1 MADEDA
7 NYLYGYEVWV
17 TGAPEGYAITRY
29 QNDSYV
35 LLNGQIIKP
44 DTELSEMLDGKIVV
58 AAPAADKSG
67 VDASFIIENYNVV
80 LAEAI
85 TEYNAGYKAI
95 EKGSISGKVFDDK
108 NYDGNLDD
116 EDELMPDIEV
126 TLKRFAFIN
135 GKWEEDTEFDVK
147 TVTDKNGAY
156 SFENLDTYVAA
167 EEADYLYGYE
177 VWVTGA
183 PEGYAVTK
191 YINDSSLLVSGQII
205 KANSELP
212 EMLGG
217 KIVVAEPAADKSG
230 VDPSFIIHNYNVV
243 LADDISDYNGGY
255 KLQEFASIA
264 GNVFDDMNYDGVI
277 DEEDMML
284 SDIQIGLKRF
294 VYENGEWISAQ
305 NEDEEFYQ
313 TAATDENGGY
323 RFTDLET
330 YVNEDGVNKLYGY
343 ELYVIIENRFA
354 TKYQMNGGEND
365 SALVAETNQII
376 KKDANLPEMLAGK
389 IVLANP
395 VGDEEIRNTPYIIEN
410 YDIVQKSDLIQY
422 NAGLVPVR
430 EYSISGYV
438 WNDADRDGIAGEDE
452 QFMSGVNVTLE
463 RLYLKDGKWYELPQ
477 EEEKPEDTTDT
488 DNEIAA
494 RNEDADEMNDEENP
508 NIIATDKNGY
518 YSFGNLPLYT
528 EVDGNK
534 VVCGYKVK
542 IEELPNL
549 YAVTEYQTNH
559 SSDAEEAGD
568 ADEAEENGLF
578 DNDLNDKTGYLEEN
592 EALIILADDA
602 DEATQPSYNVDDFNI
617 SYGESVEHLDAGL
630 VPFGAGSIAG
640 VVFEDANENGVYDDG
655 ELIFEGEEVYLD
667 YFVAP
672 EEDENENGNSVAAEG
687 SFENYRNMKAQTDG
701 NGYFIFENLP
711 VLDENNQPYQYKLHM
726 GKPDE
731 RSFTKVFAF
740 EIMGEDKLNILSQD
754 NEEDEKLGST
764 PVITLAVPRT
774 DKNFYDIK
782 WQLDGYNHTNAY
794 FGLSGIEDGE
804 KVYTGTE
811 NINPWLIAVPASA
824 FGLLILVFIVAKNR
838 KRKETD

>member
-1 MADEDA
+1 
-7 NYLYGYEVWV
+7 
-17 TGAPEGYAITRY
+17 
-29 QNDSYV
+29 
-35 LLNGQIIKP
+35 
-44 DTELSEMLDGKIVV
+44 
-58 AAPAADKSG
+58 
-67 VDASFIIENYNVV
+67 
-80 LAEAI
+80 
-85 TEYNAGYKAI
+85 
-95 EKGSISGKVFDDK
+95 
-108 NYDGNLDD
+108 
-116 EDELMPDIEV
+116 
-126 TLKRFAFIN
+126 
-135 GKWEEDTEFDVK
+135 
-147 TVTDKNGAY
+147 
-156 SFENLDTYVAA
+156 
-167 EEADYLYGYE
+167 
-177 VWVTGA
+177 
-183 PEGYAVTK
+183 
-191 YINDSSLLVSGQII
+191 
-205 KANSELP
+205 
-212 EMLGG
+212 
-217 KIVVAEPAADKSG
+217 
-230 VDPSFIIHNYNVV
+230 
-243 LADDISDYNGGY
+243 
-255 KLQEFASIA
+255 
-264 GNVFDDMNYDGVI
+264 
-277 DEEDMML
+277 
-284 SDIQIGLKRF
+284 
-294 VYENGEWISAQ
+294 
-305 NEDEEFYQ
+305 
-313 TAATDENGGY
+313 
-323 RFTDLET
+323 
-330 YVNEDGVNKLYGY
+330 
-343 ELYVIIENRFA
+343 
-354 TKYQMNGGEND
+354 MNGGEND

-477 EEEKPEDTTDT
+477 EEKKPEDTTDT

-542 IEELPNL
+542 VEELPNL
-549 YAVTEYQTNH
+549 YAVTEYHKNQLPE
-559 SSDAEEAGD
+559 AEEAEN
-568 ADEAEENGLF
+568 ADDAEENGLF
-578 DNDLNDKTGYLEEN
+578 DNDLNDKTGYLEN
-592 EALIILADDA
+592 TEALIVLADDA

-687 SFENYRNMKAQTDG
+687 SFENYQNMKAQTDG

-794 FGLSGIEDGE
+794 LGLSGIEDGE